1 MAASFLVSCS
11 SFFTY
16 SQAESDGQH
25 LKLWKV
31 HPWTVWEGARGKH
44 IITIIR
50 ESSAAID
57 WTLAWSVRLSS
68 SCCMEIFS
76 SSRFWS
82 CTNAAWRITLHEK
95 PMYQSLDLSRW
106 SCCRNFLLC
115 FAIQHLSLL
124 DKTPKPWGTAFYL
137 LKILSCCDGMTI
149 CLFCETIQLLLH
161 VCFLHLQIPNLLTST
176 LISESDVN
184 SWTSIWRSKSF
195 ADVSEIDVDQQTVIA
210 KNQTLHCPYEN
221 GKA

>member
-31 HPWTVWEGARGKH
+31 HPWTIWEGTRGKH

-95 PMYQSLDLSRW
+95 PMYQPLDLSRW
-106 SCCRNFLLC
+106 SCCRNFR
-115 FAIQHLSLL
+115 
-124 DKTPKPWGTAFYL
+124 T
-137 LKILSCCDGMTI
+137 
-149 CLFCETIQLLLH
+149 LFCYPAPIFIRQDLQNLEELH
-161 VCFLHLQIPNLLTST
+161 STSSRYSRAVMAWQFASSVRPSNSFCMYVFS
-176 LISESDVN
+176 ISRFR
-184 SWTSIWRSKSF
+184 T
-195 ADVSEIDVDQQTVIA
+195 
-210 KNQTLHCPYEN
+210 C
-221 GKA
+221 